1 MGFMRLFQ
9 GWRKNGPSGRA
20 DASRQDLD
28 LYWDPKMA
36 ALLESWGEGNAWH
49 EAQFLFGGRSGRA
62 LDVACGTGIVME
74 KLAAVSGL
82 EIHGCDISDFLIGK
96 ARQRGIAADR
106 LKVCDATQLPYSAG
120 EFDFSYSIGS
130 LEHFTEEGIG
140 KCFAEMAR
148 VTRQASYHFMPVSRS
163 GKDEGWMKTLQSFHN
178 CSVAWWRQRLAPHFP
193 RIVDLPS
200 LWKDDISLGRWF
212 LCFKD

>member
-1 MGFMRLFQ
+1 MSLRKLFALGRRSQ
-9 GWRKNGPSGRA
+9 GIQPA
-20 DASRQDLD
+20 DGARQDLD

-36 ALLESWGEGNAWH
+36 ALLETWGEGNTWH
-49 EAQFLFGGRSGRA
+49 EILFLLGGRAGRA

-74 KLAAVSGL
+74 KLASVSNL
-82 EIHGCDISDFLIGK
+82 EIDGCDISDFLIGK
-96 ARQRGIAADR
+96 AKARGIRPER
-106 LKVCDATQLPYSAG
+106 LKICDATRLPYG
-120 EFDFSYSIGS
+120 DQEFDFSYSIGS
-130 LEHFTEEGIG
+130 LEHFTEEGIR

-148 VTRQASYHFMPVSRS
+148 VTRRASYHFMPVSRS
-163 GKDEGWMKTLQSFHN
+163 GRDEGWMKTLQSFHN
-178 CSVAWWRQRLAPHFP
+178 CSVAWWLERIFPHFP